1 MTKETVEEIK
11 QDIEDNG
18 SLGYDHLIVTVIL
31 EDNTQYKAS
40 CDDFN
45 SFLAI
50 IGDSLRLSFN
60 ANQDIYI
67 DLNSIKCIYSEV
79 FN

>member
-1 MTKETVEEIK
+1 MTKETVEEII
-11 QDIEDNG
+11 QDIEDSG

-60 ANQDIYI
+60 ATQDIYI